1 MPRTLIAGNWKM
13 HKTGADTVAFFDA
26 FLPLA
31 RSFPADVDVAIAPPY
46 TALAA
51 AHERLADERRVQ
63 LAAQNVHWELQ
74 GAYTGEI
81 SVPMLLEHG
90 VGYAIVG
97 HSERRAACNEADYT
111 CNLKVKAL
119 LAHGMTPILA
129 VGETLEEREAGKT
142 DERVISQTRD
152 GLAGLSAADAGR
164 VVVAYE
170 PIWAIG
176 TGRNCDPVEADRVM
190 GRIRGSVDG
199 LANVPILYGGSM
211 KGDNVA
217 SYMAQ
222 PNVNGGLV
230 GGASLDA
237 AGFAALIDAAHP
249 QSGSGN
255 V

>member
-1 MPRTLIAGNWKM
+1 M
-13 HKTGADTVAFFDA
+13 HKTSADTVAFLDA
-26 FLPLA
+26 FLTLA
-31 RSFPADVDVAIAPPY
+31 TSFPEEVDVAIAPPY

-51 AHERLADERRVQ
+51 AHERLRGQTRVQ
-63 LAAQNVHWELQ
+63 LGAQNVHWELQ

-90 VGYAIVG
+90 VRYAIVG

-111 CNLKVKAL
+111 CNLKVRTL

-152 GLAGLSAADAGR
+152 GLAGLSTADAAR
-164 VVVAYE
+164 VVIAYE

-190 GRIRGSVDG
+190 GCIRGSVDG
-199 LANVPILYGGSM
+199 IAEAPILYGGSM

-230 GGASLDA
+230 GGASLDPA
-237 AGFAALIDAAHP
+237 AFAALISAAHR
-249 QSGSGN
+249 QAGN
-255 V
+255 NA